1 MNRETTFLLGTIILG
16 VVIIILL
23 YKYKKETLLSVAY
36 YVTIQA
42 EEHFL
47 SGQGK
52 EKLKYSISEFKKRIP
67 EYLSW
72 LISEENII
80 KLIEK
85 ALKELQLS
93 FKGAEKRKLDEINS
107 ILNSMSTDSKSNI
120 KHDKNNSMDG
130 NIEGYIEGR
139 SNLNGDSSIAAGVKI
154 IL

>member
-1 MNRETTFLLGTIILG
+1 MNRETTFLLGTIISVLA
-16 VVIIILL
+16 VIILL
-23 YKYKKETLLSVAY
+23 YKYKKETLLSIAY

-67 EYLSW
+67 KYLSW

-85 ALKELQLS
+85 ALKDLQLS
-93 FKGAEKRKLDEINS
+93 FKGAEKRKLDEINR
-107 ILNSMSTDSKSNI
+107 IMNNMSVDGKGNI

-139 SNLNGDSSIAAGVKI
+139 SNLKGDSSIAAGIKI

>member
-1 MNRETTFLLGTIILG
+1 MNKETIFLIGTIISVLA
-16 VVIIILL
+16 VIILL

-67 EYLSW
+67 KYLSW

-80 KLIEK
+80 NLIEK
-85 ALKELQLS
+85 ALKDLQLS
-93 FKGAEKRKLDEINS
+93 FKGAEKRKIDEINS
-107 ILNSMSTDSKSNI
+107 ILNTMNIDDKSNI
-120 KHDKNNSMDG
+120 KYDKNNSMVE
-130 NIEGYIEGR
+130 NVEGYIEGR
-139 SNLNGDSSIAAGVKI
+139 SNLKGDSSIAAGIKI